1 MKQNYTCSTCL
12 FLVLQSTEHGA
23 NSPDKPIINLGEL
36 DSGELISGPNNRL
49 KLQRKTTS
57 VQKYE

>member
-1 MKQNYTCSTCL
+1 MKHTCL

-23 NSPDKPIINLGEL
+23 NSLDEPIINLGEL
-36 DSGELISGPNNRL
+36 DSGELICGPNNRL